1 MSSEENKRIV
11 ADGLE
16 RRKAEREAA
25 AKEAEL
31 ERYEQEQIHAC
42 NVRSANA
49 KKKRRDEETGRL
61 HRAQLEAALAAE
73 AEVEAKEQARE
84 DAAHLAVRRFC
95 LCCMGIAMV
104 TTWTPLEWWAAAA
117 LIAGLAVF
125 PAAYIF
131 RLYFPVA
138 NDNR

>member
-11 ADGLE
+11 ANGLE

-25 AKEAEL
+25 AQEAVL
-31 ERYEQEQIHAC
+31 EQYEQEQIRAC
-42 NVRSANA
+42 NVRCANA
-49 KKKRRDEETGRL
+49 KRKRLDEETGRL
-61 HRAQLEAALAAE
+61 YRAQMEAELAAE
-73 AEVEAKEQARE
+73 AAAEAKEQARE
-84 DAAHLAVRRFC
+84 DAAHMAIRKYC
-95 LCCMGIAMV
+95 YTCMGIAMV
-104 TTWTPLEWWAAAA
+104 TTWTSLEWWAAAA

-138 NDNR
+138 HDNR

>member
-11 ADGLE
+11 AEGLAH
-16 RRKAEREAA
+16 RKAEREAA

-31 ERYEQEQIHAC
+31 EQYEQAQIRAC
-42 NVRSANA
+42 NVRCANA
-49 KKKRRDEETGRL
+49 KQKRRDEETGRL
-61 HRAQLEAALAAE
+61 HRAQIEAELAAE
-73 AEVEAKEQARE
+73 AEAEAKEQARE
-84 DAAHLAVRRFC
+84 DAAHLAVRKFC
-95 LCCMGIAMV
+95 YTCMGIAMV

-125 PAAYIF
+125 PVAYIF

-138 NDNR
+138 YDNR